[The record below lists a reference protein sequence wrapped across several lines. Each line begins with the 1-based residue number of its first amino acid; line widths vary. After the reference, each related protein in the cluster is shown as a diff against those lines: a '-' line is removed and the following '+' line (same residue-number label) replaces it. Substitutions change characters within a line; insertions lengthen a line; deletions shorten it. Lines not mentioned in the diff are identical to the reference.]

1 MKNNLFWIAFLI
13 LGCAAVGSAGTPQSK
28 HVVLVVEEN
37 HSYDSVITEGGMPYL
52 KSLAEKHTILVN
64 YYANHHPSIGNY
76 FTMTTGQTISTD
88 DGYKGVVHDDNIV
101 TQLVAANKKWKM
113 YGDSLPEAGYIGG
126 NKRPYVKKHFPMAY
140 FANVRDDEKQRM
152 NLVPVEQFVQDVKS
166 SEGLPEFS
174 MVIPDL
180 DHDAHDGSLQEADNW
195 LKKNIGP
202 LLEDPNFQKDGI
214 LFVTFDEAAKSDSN
228 HGGGHIVTVVIGPLV
243 KENFADNTFYQH
255 ESLLATIEDVLGL
268 PRLKLVEK
276 VPSFTNA
283 FK

>member
-37 HSYDSVITEGGMPYL
+37 HSYDSVITQGGMPYL
-52 KSLAEKHTILVN
+52 KSLAEKHTVLVN

-113 YGDSLPEAGYIGG
+113 YGDSLPGAGYIGG
-126 NKRPYVKKHFPMAY
+126 NKKPYVKKHFPMAY

-152 NLVPVEQFVQDVKS
+152 NLVPVEQFVQDLKS

-195 LKKNIGP
+195 LKKNIGT
-202 LLEDPNFQKDGI
+202 LLEDANFQKDGI
-214 LFVTFDEAAKSDSN
+214 LIVTFDEAAKSDSN

>member
-152 NLVPVEQFVQDVKS
+152 NLVPVEQFVQDLKS